1 MIQEKKEELLDNDLA
16 IERELQNIM
25 PLKSSA

>member
-1 MIQEKKEELLDNDLA
+1 MIQEKNEELLDIDLA
-16 IERELQNIM
+16 SKRELENIM